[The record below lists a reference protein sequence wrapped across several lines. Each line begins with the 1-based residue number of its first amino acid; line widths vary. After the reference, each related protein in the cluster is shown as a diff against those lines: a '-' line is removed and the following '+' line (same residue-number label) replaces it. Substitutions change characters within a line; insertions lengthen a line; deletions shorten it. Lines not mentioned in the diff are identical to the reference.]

1 MQYYTCSLAAHL
13 STCSPVLLPTCPSA
27 HLVIFPPAHLSTWP
41 RPKARQRLADK
52 LEFLDW
58 DPTIGRQVLYRE
70 DKKIV
75 SLREEKVKQV
85 TRLKI
90 SNNIHNKWPTMALE
104 PASD

>member
-1 MQYYTCSLAAHL
+1 MAVQIIYMRYSFLGKFHWIHNNL
-13 STCSPVLLPTCPSA
+13 
-27 HLVIFPPAHLSTWP
+27 LSTWP

>member
-1 MQYYTCSLAAHL
+1 MFLTCANLAKKAKADRVVVLCKSLATGHG
-13 STCSPVLLPTCPSA
+13 
-27 HLVIFPPAHLSTWP
+27 